1 MDTERL
7 ARAWELL
14 QEAYKYQ
21 MEGDY
26 ELAVDLY
33 QRSIETF
40 PTAEAHTFL
49 GWTYHFQ
56 GKLDQAIRE
65 CHRAI
70 ELDPDFGNTYNDMGD
85 YLIEKNQYD
94 EAITWLEKALRS
106 KRYDSYH
113 YPHYNLGRAYL
124 AKDMLNRARECF
136 QRALEIAPDYELAR
150 QALENLRKRVM
161 QARPVSGPFHGCYRN
176 RSRRK
181 QAVPRAARQ
190 PDQHQHD
197 RHFNQWAHDCRQG
210 YSGVERRNR
219 DCDRDLKIPAGRIEG
234 HRNRILVAEAQLPA
248 GQVHDGEH
256 APEEKRHG
264 NGQLQNDSRALDD
277 QVALQR
283 EQHHQREQQ
292 PHNRER
298 VEKTLHFAESALAV
312 LSDDPA
318 AGHHASDQ
326 RDTQIEHHAFGHDP
340 DVELHVAEQPVGVD
354 RDQRHLQDRIHR
366 DQNDG

>member
-1 MDTERL
+1 MEKTGILSAPVRVDNAGGLCYSLPGTKGKHTMDTERL
-7 ARAWELL
+7 SRAWELL

-70 ELDPDFGNTYNDMGD
+70 ELDPDFGNPYNDIGA

-161 QARPVSGPFHGCYRN
+161 
-176 RSRRK
+176 
-181 QAVPRAARQ
+181 
-190 PDQHQHD
+190 
-197 RHFNQWAHDCRQG
+197 
-210 YSGVERRNR
+210 
-219 DCDRDLKIPAGRIEG
+219 
-234 HRNRILVAEAQLPA
+234 
-248 GQVHDGEH
+248 
-256 APEEKRHG
+256 
-264 NGQLQNDSRALDD
+264 
-277 QVALQR
+277 
-283 EQHHQREQQ
+283 
-292 PHNRER
+292 
-298 VEKTLHFAESALAV
+298 
-312 LSDDPA
+312 
-318 AGHHASDQ
+318 
-326 RDTQIEHHAFGHDP
+326 
-340 DVELHVAEQPVGVD
+340 
-354 RDQRHLQDRIHR
+354 
-366 DQNDG
+366 